1 MRVEMLKTRKE
12 KYVPKGVVVGGLI
25 GLILSTMFI
34 GVGLI
39 AGLLIAQNQYDKIIT
54 ESLQEVRKESL
65 SDETKEVLNDL
76 LLVIVKKK
84 TERGN
89 GFL

>member
-1 MRVEMLKTRKE
+1 MLKTRKE

-39 AGLLIAQNQYDKIIT
+39 AGLLIAQN
-54 ESLQEVRKESL
+54 
-65 SDETKEVLNDL
+65 
-76 LLVIVKKK
+76 
-84 TERGN
+84 ERSAQRSSSGDS
-89 GFL
+89 

>member
-1 MRVEMLKTRKE
+1 MLKTRKE